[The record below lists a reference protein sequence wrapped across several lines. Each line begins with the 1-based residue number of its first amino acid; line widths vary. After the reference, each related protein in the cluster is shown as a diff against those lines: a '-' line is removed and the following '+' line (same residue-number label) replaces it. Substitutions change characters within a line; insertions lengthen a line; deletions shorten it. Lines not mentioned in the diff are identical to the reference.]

1 MEAAAAEEE
10 EEEELKAREGDG
22 ERVAEC
28 RKDGNTH
35 NTRER
40 KGWPLRK
47 SCFKLC
53 GIAFN
58 VRLSL

>member
-28 RKDGNTH
+28 HKDGITH

-47 SCFKLC
+47 SYFKLC

-58 VRLSL
+58 ASLSL